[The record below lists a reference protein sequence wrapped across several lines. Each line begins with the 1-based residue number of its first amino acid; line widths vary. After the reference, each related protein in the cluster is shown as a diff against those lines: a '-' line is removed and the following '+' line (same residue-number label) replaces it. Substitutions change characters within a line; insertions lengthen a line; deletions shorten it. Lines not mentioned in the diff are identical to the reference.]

1 MHTLAGRNTIIFE
14 SLDIGS
20 SFSLIWYIFRGYQ
33 FIYEGHWVRV
43 KVTGATMEPNPYSCY
58 VKLQSVI
65 IAVL

>member
-1 MHTLAGRNTIIFE
+1 MHALAGRNTMTFE
-14 SLDIGS
+14 SLDVGS
-20 SFSLIWYIFRGYQ
+20 SFLLVWYISRGYQ
-33 FIYEGHWVRV
+33 IIYSHWVRV